1 MNKLNKALV
10 LVLLLALVIAAF
22 GVFSSFAAESEAD
35 GPTVYYDMSGGIG
48 TTDKKTAF
56 VETKK
61 TSDNGVPY
69 RTYTFKTST
78 AVGGTYDTQVFPQ
91 FQPTTHCIAD
101 GGDRKDNIDYLV
113 IDLDIGTDT
122 NAFEKIRIQT
132 LFYQRTAEGGRG
144 SSKQNDHILVNGDAG
159 SDIFFNTSNSSK
171 AYYVDT
177 ETEWQHITLIYNT
190 TTNLAGKGYLYVNGE
205 FVFAFNG
212 YKAGANHLESIRILP
227 GLGTADM
234 VNESMSLANFTVKA
248 FPKGYTGELA
258 QDFANIG
265 NKEYSLSDFSDLAYA
280 MENLPENKVAEII
293 REGEDPIKVTSF
305 AQIDGALLKH
315 GDTVQLYRDITRAIS
330 VPENVTFI
338 TTAGNVTY
346 SMVDAVVDPSLGHTP
361 GEAADCYNDQV
372 CTECGAV
379 VVEKL
384 GHVYD
389 EEITLVP
396 TCQAEGIKTLTCSL
410 CGYEYTEVMPVHT
423 GLGENNHNWS
433 TSNLN
438 KHEKRWCLD
447 CGIEEFSTSLDYLI
461 GKRTDYLDDDYL
473 VFDGNGISVKV
484 EKGTGTFNDTQN
496 TDGIYRA
503 YYGNVI
509 TISSTVK
516 GMLLTEVYFGLT
528 KGESGLTLKG
538 YEYYVTDGNY
548 SEIVTTPSASVSLI
562 DLPDGATSGTYYF
575 VLTLDEPCESIS
587 FVVLNDYTYLNSVR
601 ATGVRNPHE
610 CSGDVVVENTVDPT
624 CDKDGSYDN
633 VVYCNFCG
641 EEVSRETI
649 ISNEAI
655 GHDWTD
661 ATCETP
667 KTCNTCGATEGTAH
681 IWVADTNAD
690 DDVLESCSLCGYV
703 KKTSTVTLTPYYDTE
718 NPPDNVQFTNDGVT
732 VEIDRNGGSAFTAT
746 NGIFRG
752 KNKNIITV
760 TAEGKISKIV
770 WIMPGYI
777 GGPNTSSTCNRATQ
791 VERDFLE
798 GKLLGGYDIASY
810 SFETIYK
817 GRTPDST
824 AFTIE
829 FAVPVDTL
837 TWKASNEYFMTS
849 LQVYYV
855 TEPHV
860 HEYEADVTAPDCVN
874 GGYTTYTC
882 ACGDT
887 YKANE
892 TAALGHTAGAAADCE
907 NDQTCTVCGEVLAT
921 KLGHTAGAEAT
932 CVSDQTCTVC
942 GEVLATKLGHTPG
955 AAADCEND
963 QVCTVCGEVLATK
976 LGHDWVDATYDAPK
990 TCTVCGATE
999 GEALKGPSGKVSY
1012 RAYITDSASREAIQ
1026 IDLENVYATES
1037 FVIKLYDAEGNL
1049 LTTTSLRAGKV
1060 DAANFTCNI
1069 VLWGS
1074 ASGSWNTTIHTAL
1087 TIDNVPARA
1096 EVIADGVVVDSYQHT
1111 CGNILHDKLDAYK
1124 ALDCV
1129 AKAAKIGNAYYA
1141 TLADAIAAAEAGDTV
1156 TLLADINA
1164 TEIILIDK
1172 AITLDGNG
1180 KTINS
1185 TAARA
1190 INVEVNGDVTIKN
1203 VTINAAERAINIINK
1218 PANVTVE
1225 NVIATANNNAIMLAT
1240 SAAGANLT
1248 VNASTLTGLAVV
1260 NVASAGSE
1268 VVINNTAI
1276 INVDASESEN
1286 YGAITVWT
1294 SAAGANV
1301 TVNGGSITVADDS
1314 KAAYVFPGDAS
1325 VTLDSDAE
1333 IGYIVATV
1341 GDAGFETL
1349 AGAIAYAQAGQTV
1362 KLVRNLTLDATLNV
1376 AKNVTIDLAGK
1387 TISGTCNASQS
1398 SLVFINN
1405 GAKLTVKDSVGA
1417 GKMTFAQGASNVG
1430 WTVDVK
1436 GEFVLESGIIELT
1449 GTWGIG
1455 YAVDVRPNS
1464 WGTEY
1469 TMPTVFTMN
1478 GGSIVSSDGGVRV
1491 ASSSA
1496 SAHKK
1501 VSATFVMNGGLI
1513 DADWD
1518 GVFIQQS
1525 DAVYD
1530 DLSFVMNGGTIE
1542 SDLNPVRVYGPAP
1555 TGYVNDSSCMNITL
1569 AGGTMTYT
1577 GTETYVW
1584 VIEGILRVG
1593 GGSSVETILANGD
1606 LAVSSAIAES
1616 VTAPE
1621 GYEWVTTADGSYTL
1635 AERTYVAEV
1644 NGTQYESLQAAIDAA
1659 KAGDTVVL
1667 LEDLVIESALADAAK
1682 GIFNIAADDEI
1693 VIDLNGKTIKVT
1705 DNSNGNFILF
1715 YNYGKLTIKNGTVEI
1730 TSTINRGWNAQ
1741 STAILNRGGILVIES
1756 GSYIHNGGTDMAITV
1771 DNSAN
1776 SFGDAYLYVNGG
1788 IISSTYTGIRMR
1800 MADPT
1805 LNGNP
1810 GNGLAYLEMTAG
1822 TVYGA
1827 SRGIWAHITNAS
1839 TLDLGALAI
1848 TGGTVE
1854 GGNQAINIGTDSA
1867 ANIDVQI
1874 SGSALIKGVVKGEA
1888 LDFAITGGKFTT
1900 DVSALLASGYILD
1913 AEGNVIKYVAVIVP
1927 DEIVDEAPEE
1937 VKEIVTEVVQDVTEN
1952 KAVNDFVVET
1962 PAEVETFEIELSEV
1976 VADVETSVA
1985 TKITF
1990 VVAPK
1995 NAAGDKVSAPSAA
2008 ITFRLPIP
2016 ANWDCTKVIVTHNGE
2031 FFGSYTV
2038 YTEGDA
2044 KYIEVTSD
2052 AFSEFAVEPAK
2063 YVAEVNGNK
2072 YDSLAE
2078 AFAAAKDGATVTLL
2092 ADIELSESI
2101 NIPEGAVIT
2110 LDLAGYTI
2118 AGIDTTTKSFGL
2130 INNRGTLTVKDSIG
2144 GGKITLVATN
2154 DNGWSRYSSVISN
2167 NPGGK
2172 LIVES
2177 GIIEHLGGTS
2187 MSYAIDNLTN
2197 GKGTYAEVVI
2207 NGGTINSA
2215 YIAIRQFLNGVEAT
2229 NKLTINGGI
2238 VNGANS
2244 SIYFQDPSANA
2255 NSGSLTIE
2263 AGAIINKRIYLGIT
2277 AGSTEWPVEISV
2289 AAEALA
2295 EGVEIVN
2302 NGIPAG
2308 YEFVLVDGVYVA
2320 NKKERVEI
2328 EYTNVTLTSDFM
2340 MSFAFAADS
2349 VSDWTGYYVVITKTS
2364 AHDGSLETIVIPT
2377 SQWYS
2382 VEIGNKNY
2390 IAVNFAG
2397 VAAKEL
2403 ADTLTI
2409 VVYNADG
2416 EAISDEK
2423 VDSIKGYCMRT
2434 LADSTTDKKLATLVV
2449 DILNY
2454 GAEAQIFFNYA
2465 TDKLANADLTDEQK
2479 ALASSARE
2487 YSADDYSKVYAD
2499 GYSFQAGHTLTLE
2512 YNIQL
2517 KAGMD
2522 LRYTDLSDD
2531 AKIVISYVNYD
2542 GKTITKTVNLKDTD
2556 YKTNI
2561 LYVSCDTLT
2570 ARDAAAQVKF
2580 ELIDGDAVIYTFT
2593 NSVESFTARSS
2604 ASDSD
2609 LALCEALMKYCDS
2622 ASAYFT
2628 K

>member
-1 MNKLNKALV
+1 MFKKSLVWLLLV
-10 LVLLLALVIAAF
+10 LMVLVMALPI
-22 GVFSSFAAESEAD
+22 
-35 GPTVYYDMSGGIG
+35 
-48 TTDKKTAF
+48 TAF
-56 VETKK
+56 AGEAE
-61 TSDNGVPY
+61 N
-69 RTYTFKTST
+69 T
-78 AVGGTYDTQVFPQ
+78 AT
-91 FQPTTHCIAD
+91 ASED
-101 GGDRKDNIDYLV
+101 GGDSSHTHTLKVNGNYPNNKVGMYCTTCAWQHYQLANAAYTGMATSAITAITDDSEAIVGYSYTKDGITLTLGKGTSTESLTDHKSGTTKKNFSVKVNNTVTVSYSTPISYLAFQIGSRIASHADLDGATASFANSKTVSLFDSGTTSTGRTLLV
-113 IDLDIGTDT
+113 IELNEAVTEYTFTAPKGMSLRNLYIGIAQDARNSDITHTQHTYVDQSIAPT
-122 NAFEKIRIQT
+122 C
-132 LFYQRTAEGGRG
+132 TAEGYDIDVCACGATKKSIVDALGHKWNAAASCTEHPVCEVCGEIGFPVHEGWISETVRG
-144 SSKQNDHILVNGDAG
+144 DVSKICSNEKCSYYIADPWINLYLRQQNVDSEKEENGIYSYYYEEKGGTFTVSGSTKPEPGSYHVRMYGGNIGTVSVKEGYFSKLSLYFNGNMNTSTNGGKSAKSAYDRVQAGTFEQCLLSPGDAKSITAKINYDDDG
-159 SDIFFNTSNSSK
+159 VTPIAVTVTIEFNYPINEFKFVADSLSTYWYIGHIYIENIKDAGHTHDFQPAK
-171 AYYVDT
+171 AASCT
-177 ETEWQHITLIYNT
+177 ETVA
-190 TTNLAGKGYLYVNGE
+190 TN
-205 FVFAFNG
+205 F
-212 YKAGANHLESIRILP
+212 
-227 GLGTADM
+227 
-234 VNESMSLANFTVKA
+234 
-248 FPKGYTGELA
+248 
-258 QDFANIG
+258 
-265 NKEYSLSDFSDLAYA
+265 
-280 MENLPENKVAEII
+280 
-293 REGEDPIKVTSF
+293 
-305 AQIDGALLKH
+305 
-315 GDTVQLYRDITRAIS
+315 
-330 VPENVTFI
+330 
-338 TTAGNVTY
+338 
-346 SMVDAVVDPSLGHTP
+346 
-361 GEAADCYNDQV
+361 V
-372 CTECGAV
+372 CTECGM
-379 VVEKL
+379 
-384 GHVYD
+384 
-389 EEITLVP
+389 
-396 TCQAEGIKTLTCSL
+396 
-410 CGYEYTEVMPVHT
+410 GYA
-423 GLGENNHNWS
+423 GE
-433 TSNLN
+433 L
-438 KHEKRWCLD
+438 
-447 CGIEEFSTSLDYLI
+447 
-461 GKRTDYLDDDYL
+461 
-473 VFDGNGISVKV
+473 
-484 EKGTGTFNDTQN
+484 
-496 TDGIYRA
+496 A
-503 YYGNVI
+503 
-509 TISSTVK
+509 
-516 GMLLTEVYFGLT
+516 
-528 KGESGLTLKG
+528 
-538 YEYYVTDGNY
+538 
-548 SEIVTTPSASVSLI
+548 P
-562 DLPDGATSGTYYF
+562 
-575 VLTLDEPCESIS
+575 
-587 FVVLNDYTYLNSVR
+587 
-601 ATGVRNPHE
+601 
-610 CSGDVVVENTVDPT
+610 
-624 CDKDGSYDN
+624 
-633 VVYCNFCG
+633 
-641 EEVSRETI
+641 
-649 ISNEAI
+649 I
-655 GHDWTD
+655 GH
-661 ATCETP
+661 
-667 KTCNTCGATEGTAH
+667 N
-681 IWVADTNAD
+681 
-690 DDVLESCSLCGYV
+690 
-703 KKTSTVTLTPYYDTE
+703 
-718 NPPDNVQFTNDGVT
+718 
-732 VEIDRNGGSAFTAT
+732 
-746 NGIFRG
+746 
-752 KNKNIITV
+752 
-760 TAEGKISKIV
+760 
-770 WIMPGYI
+770 
-777 GGPNTSSTCNRATQ
+777 
-791 VERDFLE
+791 
-798 GKLLGGYDIASY
+798 
-810 SFETIYK
+810 
-817 GRTPDST
+817 
-824 AFTIE
+824 
-829 FAVPVDTL
+829 
-837 TWKASNEYFMTS
+837 
-849 LQVYYV
+849 
-855 TEPHV
+855 
-860 HEYEADVTAPDCVN
+860 YEEKVTAPDCVN
-874 GGYTTYTC
+874 GGFTTHTC
-882 ACGDT
+882 SNCGDSYADT
-887 YKANE
+887 NTDALGHTPGAAADCENDQTCTVCGEVLATALGHTAGE
-892 TAALGHTAGAAADCE
+892 TVVENSVAADCENAGSYDNVVYCSACDKELSRETITVAALGHTAGSAADCENDQVCTVCGEVLVAKLGHTAGETVVENSVAADCENAGSYDNVVYCSACDKELSRETITVAALGHTAGAAADCVSDQTCTVCGEVLATALGHTAGAAADCE

-921 KLGHTAGAEAT
+921 ALGHTA
-932 CVSDQTCTVC
+932 
-942 GEVLATKLGHTPG
+942 G

-963 QVCTVCGEVLATK
+963 QTCTVCGEVLATK

-999 GEALKGPSGKVSY
+999 GEALRGPSGKVSY
-1012 RAYITDSASREAIQ
+1012 RAYITDNASREAIQ

-1049 LTTTSLRAGKV
+1049 LVTTSLKAGAV

-1141 TLADAIAAAEAGDTV
+1141 TLADAIAAANAGDTI
-1156 TLLADINA
+1156 TLLANIN
-1164 TEIILIDK
+1164 TNQIILINK

-1180 KTINS
+1180 KTITS

-1190 INVEVNGDVTIKN
+1190 INVEVNGNVTIKN
-1203 VTINAAERAINIINK
+1203 ITINAAERAINIINK

-1260 NVASAGSE
+1260 NVSSAGSE

-1276 INVDASESEN
+1276 INVDANESEN

-1314 KAAYVFPGDAS
+1314 KAAYVFPGDAN

-1362 KLVRNLTLDATLNV
+1362 KLVRNIALDATLNV
-1376 AKNVTIDLAGK
+1376 AKNVTIDLNGK

-1405 GAKLTVKDSVGA
+1405 GAKLTVKDSVGG
-1417 GKMTFAQGASNVG
+1417 GKMTYAQGTSNVG

-1449 GTWGIG
+1449 GTWSIG

-1469 TMPTVFTMN
+1469 TKPTVFTMN

-1513 DADWD
+1513 DAAWD

-1621 GYEWVTTADGSYTL
+1621 GYKWATTADGSYTL

-1667 LEDLVIESALADAAK
+1667 LDDITIESALADAAK

-1705 DNSNGNFILF
+1705 DNSNGNFIVF

-1788 IISSTYTGIRMR
+1788 SIISTYTGIRMR

-1913 AEGNVIKYVAVIVP
+1913 AEGNVIKYVAVVVP
-1927 DEIVDEAPEE
+1927 DEVVDNAPED
-1937 VKEIVTEVVQDVTEN
+1937 VKEVVEEVVQNVTEN

-1962 PAEVETFEIELSEV
+1962 PEEVETFEIKLSEI
-1976 VADVETSVA
+1976 VADVDTSAA

-1995 NAAGDKVSAPSAA
+1995 NADGEKVSAPSAA

-2016 ANWDCTKVIVTHNGE
+2016 ASWDCTKVIVTHNGE
-2031 FFGSYTV
+2031 YFGSYTV
-2038 YTEGDA
+2038 YTDGDA
-2044 KYIEVTSD
+2044 KYIEITSD
-2052 AFSEFAVEPAK
+2052 AFSEYAVEPAK

-2092 ADIELSESI
+2092 ADVELSESI

-2144 GGKITLVATN
+2144 GGKITLAATN

-2244 SIYFQDPSANA
+2244 SIYFQDPSASA
-2255 NSGSLTIE
+2255 NSGSLTIA
-2263 AGAIINKRIYLGIT
+2263 AGATINKRIYLGIT

-2320 NKKERVEI
+2320 NKKEKVEI

-2377 SQWYS
+2377 SQWYA

-2479 ALASSARE
+2479 ALASSVRE

-2522 LRYTDLSDD
+2522 LRYTDISDD
-2531 AKIVISYVNYD
+2531 AKIVISYVNYE

>member
-1 MNKLNKALV
+1 MFKKSLVWLLLV
-10 LVLLLALVIAAF
+10 LMVLVMALPI
-22 GVFSSFAAESEAD
+22 
-35 GPTVYYDMSGGIG
+35 
-48 TTDKKTAF
+48 TAF
-56 VETKK
+56 AGEAE
-61 TSDNGVPY
+61 N
-69 RTYTFKTST
+69 T
-78 AVGGTYDTQVFPQ
+78 AT
-91 FQPTTHCIAD
+91 ASED
-101 GGDRKDNIDYLV
+101 GGDSSHTHTLKVNGNYPNNKVGMYCTTCAWQHYQLANAAYTGMATSAITAITDDSEAIVGYSYTKDGITLTLGKGTSTESLTDHKSGTTKKNFSVKVNNTVTVSYSTPISYLAFQIGSRIASHADLDGATASFANSKTVSLFDSGTTSTGRTLLV
-113 IDLDIGTDT
+113 IELNEAVTEYTFTAPKGMSLRNLYIGIAQDARNSDITHTQHTYVDQSIAPT
-122 NAFEKIRIQT
+122 C
-132 LFYQRTAEGGRG
+132 TAEGYDIDVCACGATKKSIVDALGHKWNAAASCTEHPVCEVCGEIGFPVHEGWISETVRG
-144 SSKQNDHILVNGDAG
+144 DVSKICSNEKCSYYIADPWINLYLRQQNVDSEKEENGIYSYYYEEKGGTFTVSGSTKPEPGSYHVRMYGGNIGTVSVKEGYFSKLSLYFNGNMNTSTNGGKSAKSAYDRVQAGTFEQCLLSPGDAKSITAKINYDDDG
-159 SDIFFNTSNSSK
+159 VTPIAVTVTIEFNYPINEFKFVADSLSTYWYIGHIYIENIKDAGHTHDFQPAK
-171 AYYVDT
+171 AASCT
-177 ETEWQHITLIYNT
+177 ETVA
-190 TTNLAGKGYLYVNGE
+190 TN
-205 FVFAFNG
+205 F
-212 YKAGANHLESIRILP
+212 
-227 GLGTADM
+227 
-234 VNESMSLANFTVKA
+234 
-248 FPKGYTGELA
+248 
-258 QDFANIG
+258 
-265 NKEYSLSDFSDLAYA
+265 
-280 MENLPENKVAEII
+280 
-293 REGEDPIKVTSF
+293 
-305 AQIDGALLKH
+305 
-315 GDTVQLYRDITRAIS
+315 
-330 VPENVTFI
+330 
-338 TTAGNVTY
+338 
-346 SMVDAVVDPSLGHTP
+346 
-361 GEAADCYNDQV
+361 V
-372 CTECGAV
+372 CTECGM
-379 VVEKL
+379 
-384 GHVYD
+384 
-389 EEITLVP
+389 
-396 TCQAEGIKTLTCSL
+396 
-410 CGYEYTEVMPVHT
+410 GYA
-423 GLGENNHNWS
+423 GE
-433 TSNLN
+433 L
-438 KHEKRWCLD
+438 
-447 CGIEEFSTSLDYLI
+447 
-461 GKRTDYLDDDYL
+461 
-473 VFDGNGISVKV
+473 
-484 EKGTGTFNDTQN
+484 
-496 TDGIYRA
+496 A
-503 YYGNVI
+503 
-509 TISSTVK
+509 
-516 GMLLTEVYFGLT
+516 
-528 KGESGLTLKG
+528 
-538 YEYYVTDGNY
+538 
-548 SEIVTTPSASVSLI
+548 P
-562 DLPDGATSGTYYF
+562 
-575 VLTLDEPCESIS
+575 
-587 FVVLNDYTYLNSVR
+587 
-601 ATGVRNPHE
+601 
-610 CSGDVVVENTVDPT
+610 
-624 CDKDGSYDN
+624 
-633 VVYCNFCG
+633 
-641 EEVSRETI
+641 
-649 ISNEAI
+649 I
-655 GHDWTD
+655 GH
-661 ATCETP
+661 
-667 KTCNTCGATEGTAH
+667 N
-681 IWVADTNAD
+681 
-690 DDVLESCSLCGYV
+690 
-703 KKTSTVTLTPYYDTE
+703 
-718 NPPDNVQFTNDGVT
+718 
-732 VEIDRNGGSAFTAT
+732 
-746 NGIFRG
+746 
-752 KNKNIITV
+752 
-760 TAEGKISKIV
+760 
-770 WIMPGYI
+770 
-777 GGPNTSSTCNRATQ
+777 
-791 VERDFLE
+791 
-798 GKLLGGYDIASY
+798 
-810 SFETIYK
+810 
-817 GRTPDST
+817 
-824 AFTIE
+824 
-829 FAVPVDTL
+829 
-837 TWKASNEYFMTS
+837 
-849 LQVYYV
+849 
-855 TEPHV
+855 
-860 HEYEADVTAPDCVN
+860 YEEKVTAPDCVN
-874 GGYTTYTC
+874 GGFTTHTC
-882 ACGDT
+882 SNCGDS
-887 YKANE
+887 Y
-892 TAALGHTAGAAADCE
+892 ADT
-907 NDQTCTVCGEVLAT
+907 NTDA
-921 KLGHTAGAEAT
+921 
-932 CVSDQTCTVC
+932 
-942 GEVLATKLGHTPG
+942 LGHTPG

-963 QVCTVCGEVLATK
+963 QTCTVCGEVLATK

-999 GEALKGPSGKVSY
+999 GEALRGPSGKVSY
-1012 RAYITDSASREAIQ
+1012 RAYITDNASREAIQ

-1049 LTTTSLRAGKV
+1049 LVTTSLKAGAV

-1141 TLADAIAAAEAGDTV
+1141 TLADAIAAANAGDTI
-1156 TLLADINA
+1156 TLLANIN
-1164 TEIILIDK
+1164 TNQIILINK

-1180 KTINS
+1180 KTITS

-1190 INVEVNGDVTIKN
+1190 INVEVNGNVTIKN
-1203 VTINAAERAINIINK
+1203 ITINAAERAINIINK

-1260 NVASAGSE
+1260 NVSSAGSE

-1276 INVDASESEN
+1276 INVDANESEN

-1314 KAAYVFPGDAS
+1314 KAAYVFPGDAN

-1362 KLVRNLTLDATLNV
+1362 KLVRNIALDATLNV
-1376 AKNVTIDLAGK
+1376 AKNVTIDLNGK

-1405 GAKLTVKDSVGA
+1405 GAKLTVKDSVGG
-1417 GKMTFAQGASNVG
+1417 GKMTYAQGTSNVG

-1449 GTWGIG
+1449 GTWSIG

-1469 TMPTVFTMN
+1469 TKPTVFTMN

-1513 DADWD
+1513 DAAWD

-1621 GYEWVTTADGSYTL
+1621 GYKWATTADGSYTL

-1667 LEDLVIESALADAAK
+1667 LDDITIESALADAAK

-1705 DNSNGNFILF
+1705 DNSNGNFIVF

-1788 IISSTYTGIRMR
+1788 SIISTYTGIRMR

-1913 AEGNVIKYVAVIVP
+1913 AEGNVIKYVAVVVP
-1927 DEIVDEAPEE
+1927 DEVVDNAPED
-1937 VKEIVTEVVQDVTEN
+1937 VKEVVEEVVQNVTEN

-1962 PAEVETFEIELSEV
+1962 PEEVETFEIKLSEI
-1976 VADVETSVA
+1976 VADVDTSAA

-1995 NAAGDKVSAPSAA
+1995 NADGEKVSAPSAA

-2016 ANWDCTKVIVTHNGE
+2016 ASWDCTKVIVTHNGE
-2031 FFGSYTV
+2031 YFGSYTV
-2038 YTEGDA
+2038 YTDGDA
-2044 KYIEVTSD
+2044 KYIEITSD
-2052 AFSEFAVEPAK
+2052 AFSEYAVEPAK

-2092 ADIELSESI
+2092 ADVELSESI

-2144 GGKITLVATN
+2144 GGKITLAATN

-2244 SIYFQDPSANA
+2244 SIYFQDPSASA
-2255 NSGSLTIE
+2255 NSGSLTIA
-2263 AGAIINKRIYLGIT
+2263 AGATINKRIYLGIT

-2320 NKKERVEI
+2320 NKKEKVEI

-2377 SQWYS
+2377 SQWYA

-2479 ALASSARE
+2479 ALASSVRE

-2522 LRYTDLSDD
+2522 LRYTDISDD
-2531 AKIVISYVNYD
+2531 AKIVISYVNYE